1 MGTEMNTLHILNI
14 DFSIEI
20 KTQMQQTKHS
30 VTGVFCSNLDPHLK
44 CFFGYGWICSAIVS
58 IYNQL
63 KIKDSNDTYCMYYP
77 MFRNAMFE
85 FKPVSLDH

>member
-30 VTGVFCSNLDPHLK
+30 VTGVFFCSNLDPHLK
-44 CFFGYGWICSAIVS
+44 CFLVMDGFVL
-58 IYNQL
+58 Q
-63 KIKDSNDTYCMYYP
+63 
-77 MFRNAMFE
+77 
-85 FKPVSLDH
+85 

>member
-30 VTGVFCSNLDPHLK
+30 VTGVFFCSNLDPHLK
-44 CFFGYGWICSAIVS
+44 RFFVMDGFAQQWFQS
-58 IYNQL
+58 
-63 KIKDSNDTYCMYYP
+63 T
-77 MFRNAMFE
+77 
-85 FKPVSLDH
+85 

>member
-30 VTGVFCSNLDPHLK
+30 VTGVFCSNLDPHLNVFWLWMDLF
-44 CFFGYGWICSAIVS
+44 CNSFH
-58 IYNQL
+58 L
-63 KIKDSNDTYCMYYP
+63 
-77 MFRNAMFE
+77 
-85 FKPVSLDH
+85 